1 MNQAETIPRKQT
13 LSGWLR
19 AHTFHIIIAFALWM
33 AYLARGVV
41 LNGMLLGTVST
52 IAIWVLVA
60 RFPLWLKRLMS
71 RHVLLCDLILTMA
84 TSSLIAVVGSGPTI
98 FMALAT
104 QAVLL
109 TLLLNSLGA
118 DNSEND

>member
-1 MNQAETIPRKQT
+1 MNQAETVPRKQT
-13 LSGWLR
+13 LSSWLR
-19 AHTFHIIIAFALWM
+19 AHTFHIIIAVALWM

-52 IAIWVLVA
+52 IALWVLVA
-60 RFPLWLKRLMS
+60 RFPRWLKRLMS